1 MSDRPITLRF
11 RHKTEEEQALP
22 PIRCGDSADI
32 ISGALSG
39 NRGTLLVQEYCD
51 NKPCRVIHVSPGN
64 RYHFQRAESFRWSAV
79 VVCIAF
85 LDWFHIAFNVIN
97 LIIISTSNVAH
108 QQGGKV
114 KYMCWLC
121 IGIYVVRVVIQ
132 PLIVCVHACRAST
145 SRVETPAQKEQRK
158 QREKQDKINGLKQAV
173 EMELQRGGEQDVRYI
188 NARETL
194 KMSIAAPLVDDDD
207 GTPEP
212 EPELILDADV
222 SRDVKSQ
229 LIALFQEYS
238 PEQVASVDSML
249 KDWDGNEEE
258 LLANMRSK
266 FIEVSATAESPS
278 PADERSAADMVDTV
292 TNQQPGKSDAT
303 SLWML
308 DKNWNVSMTFK

>member
-1 MSDRPITLRF
+1 
-11 RHKTEEEQALP
+11 
-22 PIRCGDSADI
+22 
-32 ISGALSG
+32 
-39 NRGTLLVQEYCD
+39 
-51 NKPCRVIHVSPGN
+51 
-64 RYHFQRAESFRWSAV
+64 
-79 VVCIAF
+79 
-85 LDWFHIAFNVIN
+85 
-97 LIIISTSNVAH
+97 
-108 QQGGKV
+108 
-114 KYMCWLC
+114 
-121 IGIYVVRVVIQ
+121 
-132 PLIVCVHACRAST
+132 
-145 SRVETPAQKEQRK
+145 VETPAQKEQRK

-173 EMELQRGGEQDVRYI
+173 AMELQRGGEQDVRYI
-188 NARETL
+188 DARATL
-194 KMSIAAPLVDDDD
+194 AMSIAAPLVDDDD

-266 FIEVSATAESPS
+266 FIIPEVSATAESPS